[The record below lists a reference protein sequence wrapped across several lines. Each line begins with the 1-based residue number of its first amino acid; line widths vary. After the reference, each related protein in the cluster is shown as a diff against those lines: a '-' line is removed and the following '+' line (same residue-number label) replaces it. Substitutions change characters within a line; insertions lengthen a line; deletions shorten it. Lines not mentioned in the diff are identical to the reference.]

1 MDTILKKNK
10 IKNFIKKTLLFKF
23 VVWYRRKKSNFN
35 HIKSESQKNIYS
47 FSPVHEV
54 IRSIASEHSV
64 KIFFETGT
72 YIGNT
77 VFGVKDA
84 FEKVYSVE
92 LSKELAKLARERFAN
107 EPKVKIINSDSSNA
121 IKSFLKD
128 LTEPAVFWLDAHY
141 STGITAMGKKQTPIR
156 EELEAILKHS
166 IKGHHILIDD
176 VKDFNG
182 QNDYPTAT
190 EIIEM
195 VKEIGYG
202 RYQVQIEGEVFR
214 IYPMQTSDAIVI
226 SESKIQ
232 NKLDKPI

>member
-1 MDTILKKNK
+1 MIKYK
-10 IKNFIKKTLLFKF
+10 IKNFIKTTLLFKF
-23 VVWYRRKKSNFN
+23 VVWIRQKKTNFDQIKNNSKKS
-35 HIKSESQKNIYS
+35 IYS
-47 FSPVHEV
+47 FSPIHEV
-54 IRSIASEHSV
+54 IRSIASDHSV

-92 LSKELAKLARERFAN
+92 LSKELANLARERFAN

-156 EELEAILKHS
+156 EELEAILKHTTN
-166 IKGHHILIDD
+166 GHHILIDD

-182 QNDYPTAT
+182 QNDYPAAE

-202 RYQVQIEGEVFR
+202 RYQVKIEGEVFR
-214 IYPMQTSDAIVI
+214 IYPMKTSDVIGI
-226 SESKIQ
+226 SESMNQ
-232 NKLDKPI
+232 SRLDKPI

>member
-1 MDTILKKNK
+1 MQKYI
-10 IKNFIKKTLLFKF
+10 IKNFLKKTLLFKF
-23 VVWYRRKKSNFN
+23 IVWFRQKKTNFE
-35 HIKSESQKNIYS
+35 HIRNESQKNIYI

-54 IRSIASEHSV
+54 IRSIASDNSV

-72 YIGNT
+72 YVGNT

-84 FEKVYSVE
+84 FQKVYSVE
-92 LSKELAKLARERFAN
+92 LSKELANLARERFAN
-107 EPKVKIINSDSSNA
+107 EPKVQIINNDSSNA

-166 IKGHHILIDD
+166 IKGHYILIDD

-182 QNDYPTAT
+182 QNDYPTAA

-195 VKEIGYG
+195 VKKIGYG
-202 RYQVQIEGEVFR
+202 QYHAQIEGEVFR
-214 IYPMQTSDAIVI
+214 IYPIQKSVVIGI
-226 SESKIQ
+226 SE
-232 NKLDKPI
+232 D

>member
-1 MDTILKKNK
+1 MDTILQKNK

-47 FSPVHEV
+47 FSPVHEI

-84 FEKVYSVE
+84 FNKVYSVE
-92 LSKELAKLARERFAN
+92 LSKELANLASERFSN
-107 EPKVKIINSDSSNA
+107 EPKVQIINDDSSSA
-121 IKSFLKD
+121 INSFLKD
-128 LTEPAVFWLDAHY
+128 LAEPAVFWLDAHY
-141 STGITAMGKKQTPIR
+141 SAGVTAMGKQQTPIR

-182 QNDYPTAT
+182 QNDYPTAA
-190 EIIEM
+190 EIIKM
-195 VKEIGYG
+195 VQKIGYG
-202 RYQVQIEGEVFR
+202 YYQAQIEGEIFR
-214 IYPMQTSDAIVI
+214 IYPMQTPVVMGI
-226 SESKIQ
+226 SE
-232 NKLDKPI
+232 